1 MLEQIF
7 LKVMDMSR
15 TASLII
21 VVVFLVRI
29 LLKRFPKYLSYM
41 LCLFKGRWN
50 SVDMGNYLY

>member
-21 VVVFLVRI
+21 VVVC
-29 LLKRFPKYLSYM
+29 LKEDGTAWTWGTIYIEGGYLSNNVY
-41 LCLFKGRWN
+41 FIDKPKKF
-50 SVDMGNYLY
+50 